1 MNRSVTPT
9 VVGRLGAAE
18 PCAHCDVR
26 HRSVCSA
33 VSDADLSRL
42 AAVAVVREYE
52 RGKTFIDESEP
63 AEHFFNITAGTA
75 KLFKLLPDGRQHVTG
90 FAGIGHF
97 LGLAV
102 SDTYA
107 FSAEAIEPVQVCR
120 FSRTKLRALLDD
132 VPALEHRLLQTAC
145 NELVIAQE
153 QMLTLGRKTAQ
164 ERVASFL
171 LAWSRTTGC
180 GGPSAGRG
188 RDRVPLPMTRG
199 EIADHLGL
207 TIETVSRTFS
217 RFRAGG
223 RIETPST
230 ADVVILDRPWLEALA
245 AGTA

>member
-1 MNRSVTPT
+1 MSRSVTPT
-9 VVGRLGAAE
+9 VVGRLGGAE

-26 HRSVCSA
+26 QRSVCSA
-33 VSDADLSRL
+33 VSDADLERL
-42 AAVAVVREYE
+42 AEVAVVREFA
-52 RGKTFIDESEP
+52 RGKVFIDESEP

-90 FAGIGHF
+90 FAGVGHF

-120 FSRTKLRALLDD
+120 FSRIKLRALLDD

-171 LAWSRTTGC
+171 VAWSRTTAC
-180 GGPSAGRG
+180 GGGPGPG
-188 RDRVPLPMTRG
+188 
-199 EIADHLGL
+199 
-207 TIETVSRTFS
+207 
-217 RFRAGG
+217 AGG
-223 RIETPST
+223 IGCRC
-230 ADVVILDRPWLEALA
+230 R
-245 AGTA
+245 